1 MFVML
6 VQRAERSITSS
17 NEHVP
22 TTYATDR
29 ERASSTAHT
38 DTMAVYC
45 KLCIG
50 GDLERGAAKGGSI
63 LRDQR
68 AS

>member
-38 DTMAVYC
+38 DTMAGLLQAVYW
-45 KLCIG
+45 
-50 GDLERGAAKGGSI
+50 RGFGAGSC
-63 LRDQR
+63 
-68 AS
+68 